1 MAEKIGL
8 EAVLDLGNFSRG
20 LAEYTSGISKM
31 TSQTATAASQLSGQF
46 VGLGQG
52 VLRFGAIAGGVALA
66 GVAALGTGFAVLG
79 ATALDEYAK
88 YERLSLSLT
97 SLVAREIS
105 QGKEVEQ
112 QRQVITQLTADESA
126 EINNLNTKIQEESLE
141 RQTLLGRIQ
150 EQKQRVIDLTTAYG
164 EQGLNVQ
171 TAKAKLAEME
181 FELTKSDAATATMTT
196 RVNELNSKNGQLI
209 TTIDKVRVGQMSMG
223 DAMAQASPKAQDLLK
238 WIQLLAVQSPFNQEG
253 IADAFRTAMAYG
265 FTTEEAKRLTQAEVD
280 FASATGKS
288 VEATNLIALALGQMQ
303 AKGKVSGQE
312 IIQLTNA
319 GIGVNAILESMG
331 YTLDDVSKG
340 LVSSDAFIEAVITD
354 MEVFE
359 GAAKSQS
366 ATFSGLIST
375 LGDLKAVGLR
385 EFFAGTFIAIQ
396 PYLADF
402 VDWLTKISIETGG
415 LRAIGDVLGTNVAG
429 ALRTIG
435 GLIAGLQTTGGVGL
449 LGALGITPVAVTLFN
464 QIKTALGEVSVTISS
479 VLAPAL
485 SGMGG
490 PIDTLNAGIII
501 VSQNFESFRGALI
514 GIGAVLATGVFA
526 ALVAGL
532 LSLLTPINLII
543 AGAALLGAAWAGN
556 WGNIQGIT
564 QQALATIT
572 GLFNTYWPQIS
583 AVALTAFEVLKSV
596 FNGLVT
602 ALQPAIANIQTAFN
616 NLTQALAN
624 IGISWSDVGNAL
636 LTSIGI
642 VAAGIGAVLLA
653 VISVATGFVSGLAA
667 AIATGT
673 EIFAQM
679 TALWQQN
686 LGNLETIITGVIMII
701 QGIFSPGGTW
711 GNVFTGASMVLQG
724 FVQGVTTGMAIVLT
738 AITAPL
744 QTALSFMEGF
754 VIAVVGFW
762 QGLFN
767 TLVGNS
773 IIPDMVTAIIFWF
786 NALTAP
792 IMAVFDSLSQGIAT
806 VLSGVFGA
814 LTGGGEGGAM
824 FDPAVMLQSFT
835 AIKQQVDAIALS
847 FTNLS
852 TITLPALSSA
862 LSVLAPAWIAQFTS
876 IQTGVS
882 TLDLTLQN
890 LGLVTLPA
898 LILAAATLAT
908 GWATQTTTMQQS
920 TMALDTSIQSIAS
933 VSMPALGTAA
943 TAAGQAMVSGLSRVP
958 AAIQTIL
965 RAVTSLSTLVSQLKQ
980 IATQAAD
987 GVVTAFTEIDWSEI
1001 GRNIGEGIAEGL
1013 ESQQGTIVDLA
1024 REVAKAALDAAKE
1037 ELGIS
1042 SPSQAFYDI
1051 GVDTIAGL
1059 IIGFKEGRPIL
1070 MKTITE
1076 TMREAMLTTKD
1087 LVGMMSVEVW
1097 ADFMGGASNFASF
1110 FTGELSN
1117 QSSELETQIQNNQQI
1132 VDDSLAKLAEAT
1144 GRESLTYDDMFFDMF
1159 VGQQLSPQ
1167 LTTEETKQLE
1177 DLNLKL
1183 KEEELERNT
1192 LIATIRQQQ
1201 EKVSG
1206 LTSEY
1211 GDQSSNV
1218 QLAKAKL
1225 AEMELELAKSN
1236 TATSDMTSQLNA
1248 LNAKLNQVYDPFDPL
1263 NQTISDAVTAQ
1274 EALNQQTYEYKKLQE
1289 QITKQQEEQQ
1299 QLKFLQ
1305 QQIDLLDF
1313 IKEYKLRPE
1322 EVLQGITLGT
1332 GASVSDLANATS
1344 SVIQAVIAR
1353 LSGELSTAQFAGGTI
1368 GSAVPAGYPND
1379 TYRVGLTSGE
1389 EFMVAPRGT
1398 SLDSMVM
1405 TRLGDMLQSNVSRGA
1420 VGGRSV
1426 QVIFNNT
1433 QVNNGMD
1440 LANLGSFVRQE
1451 VARAI

>member
-8 EAVLDLGNFSRG
+8 EAVLDLSNFSRG

-31 TSQTATAASQLSGQF
+31 TSQTTTAASQLSGQF

-52 VLRFGAIAGGVALA
+52 VMKFGAIAGGVALA
-66 GVAALGTGFAVLG
+66 GVAALGAGFTVLG
-79 ATALDEYAK
+79 AQALDEYAK

-112 QRQVITQLTADESA
+112 QRQVVAQLTAKEA
-126 EINNLNTKIQEESLE
+126 EEVQNLSMKIQEEGLE
-141 RQTLLGRIQ
+141 RQTMLGRIQ
-150 EQKQRVIDLTTAYG
+150 EQKQRVIDLTAAYG

-181 FELTKSDAATATMTT
+181 FELTKSDAATAEMTA
-196 RVNELNSKNGQLI
+196 RINELNSKNGQLI
-209 TTIDKVRVGQMSMG
+209 TVIDKVRVGQMSMG

-280 FASATGKS
+280 FASATGRG
-288 VEATNLIALALGQMQ
+288 VEAAGLIALALGQIQ
-303 AKGKVSGQE
+303 QRSKVGGQE
-312 IIQLTNA
+312 LIQLSDA
-319 GIGVNAILESMG
+319 GIGTGAVLERMG

-340 LVSSDAFIEAVITD
+340 LVNADAFIEAVILD
-354 MEVFE
+354 MEVFK
-359 GAAKSQS
+359 GAGRDQAE
-366 ATFSGLIST
+366 TFSGLIST
-375 LGDLKAVGLR
+375 IKELQNTSLR

-402 VDWLTKISIETGG
+402 VDWLTKISVETGG

-464 QIKTALGEVSVTISS
+464 QIKTSLGEVAVTISS

-485 SGMGG
+485 ASMGG
-490 PIDTLNAGIII
+490 PIDSLNAGIIL
-501 VSQNFESFRGALI
+501 VSQNFEAFKGALI
-514 GIGAVLATGVFA
+514 GIGAVLAAGVFA

-564 QQALATIT
+564 QQALTTIT

-602 ALQPAIANIQTAFN
+602 ALQPAITNIQTSFA

-624 IGISWSDVGNAL
+624 VGISWSDVGNAL

-642 VAAGIGAVLLA
+642 VAAGIGAALLA
-653 VISVATGFVSGLAA
+653 VISVATGFVSGLAS

-673 EIFAQM
+673 EIFQEM
-679 TALWQQN
+679 TLLWQQN
-686 LGNLETIITGVIMII
+686 LGSIEMIITGVVQVI
-701 QGIFSPGGTW
+701 QGLINGTW
-711 GNVFTGASMVLQG
+711 ADIWAGAGLALQG
-724 FVQGVTTGMAIVLT
+724 FILGVIGGMATLVIAL
-738 AITAPL
+738 TAPL
-744 QTALSFMEGF
+744 RTVYSFMEGF
-754 VIAVVGFW
+754 VTAIVGFW

-786 NALTAP
+786 NTLTAP
-792 IMAVFDSLSQGIAT
+792 IMAVFDSLSQRIAT

-814 LTGGGEGGAM
+814 LTGGGEGGAL
-824 FDPAVMLQSFT
+824 FDPAVMLQSFI

-852 TITLPALSSA
+852 TITMPALSAA
-862 LSVLAPAWIAQFTS
+862 LSVLAPAWITQFTL
-876 IQTGVS
+876 IQAGVS

-898 LILAAATLAT
+898 LILAATTLAT

-920 TMALDTSIQSIAS
+920 TMALDTSIQTIATS
-933 VSMPALGTAA
+933 LVSLGAA
-943 TAAGQAMVSGLSRVP
+943 ASAAGQAMVSGFIRVP

-965 RAVTSLSTLVSQLKQ
+965 RAVNSLSTLVSQLKQ

-987 GVVTAFTEIDWSEI
+987 GVVVSFTEIDWSEI
-1001 GRNIGEGIAEGL
+1001 GRGIGEGIAEGL
-1013 ESQQGTIVDLA
+1013 ESKQGTIVDLA

-1042 SPSQAFYDI
+1042 SPSQEFYNI
-1051 GVDTIAGL
+1051 GLDTINGM
-1059 IIGFKEGRPIL
+1059 IIGFDEGRPIL
-1070 MKTITE
+1070 MRTITQ

-1087 LVGMMSVEVW
+1087 LVGMMSIEVW
-1097 ADFMGGASNFASF
+1097 ADFMSGMSGFASY

-1117 QSSELETQIQNNQQI
+1117 QAQEIDKGIQANQDIIEKSLESLSKQLGKEISYQDVLDMAMTGDLSNIDDPITQAITQAIDAQTELNNQTN
-1132 VDDSLAKLAEAT
+1132 DYLA
-1144 GRESLTYDDMFFDMF
+1144 
-1159 VGQQLSPQ
+1159 
-1167 LTTEETKQLE
+1167 
-1177 DLNLKL
+1177 
-1183 KEEELERNT
+1183 
-1192 LIATIRQQQ
+1192 
-1201 EKVSG
+1201 
-1206 LTSEY
+1206 
-1211 GDQSSNV
+1211 
-1218 QLAKAKL
+1218 
-1225 AEMELELAKSN
+1225 
-1236 TATSDMTSQLNA
+1236 
-1248 LNAKLNQVYDPFDPL
+1248 
-1263 NQTISDAVTAQ
+1263 
-1274 EALNQQTYEYKKLQE
+1274 LQE
-1289 QITKQQEEQQ
+1289 QITRQQQEQQ

-1433 QVNNGMD
+1433 QINNGMD